1 MYALHFSS
9 CHGRYWQF
17 ESNAIHI
24 CGEGVANLTGL
35 IMILIEVVGGE
46 EGRRRVVEILRFWRR
61 RYCANAIGPGP
72 SSGGGRAFHHAIT
85 TRPTPTMIY
94 CPITGLTIAGYILHV
109 SSILELYCTTRY
121 TYLCLKEYPTWQGDE
136 TGGGDMGHIGF
147 RLFHLSRFHTTTGQL
162 FCKGKSV
169 APCNTQPCTGSIG
182 RQIIWLRIIR
192 HLPTTSPS
200 PLSRC
205 PLSFFQDI
213 VLKTKSQVD

>member
-72 SSGGGRAFHHAIT
+72 SSGGGGLFIMQL
-85 TRPTPTMIY
+85 RPGP
-94 CPITGLTIAGYILHV
+94 
-109 SSILELYCTTRY
+109 
-121 TYLCLKEYPTWQGDE
+121 
-136 TGGGDMGHIGF
+136 
-147 RLFHLSRFHTTTGQL
+147 
-162 FCKGKSV
+162 
-169 APCNTQPCTGSIG
+169 
-182 RQIIWLRIIR
+182 
-192 HLPTTSPS
+192 LP
-200 PLSRC
+200 R
-205 PLSFFQDI
+205 
-213 VLKTKSQVD
+213 

>member
-72 SSGGGRAFHHAIT
+72 SSGGGLFIMQL
-85 TRPTPTMIY
+85 RPGP
-94 CPITGLTIAGYILHV
+94 
-109 SSILELYCTTRY
+109 
-121 TYLCLKEYPTWQGDE
+121 
-136 TGGGDMGHIGF
+136 
-147 RLFHLSRFHTTTGQL
+147 
-162 FCKGKSV
+162 
-169 APCNTQPCTGSIG
+169 
-182 RQIIWLRIIR
+182 
-192 HLPTTSPS
+192 LP
-200 PLSRC
+200 R
-205 PLSFFQDI
+205 
-213 VLKTKSQVD
+213 